1 MIAYV
6 ICANDSIKGVVL
18 NDKEKAL
25 KESEKLADEYF
36 KTHGFNFQD
45 RADYDHLIF
54 WHLHEVEVL

>member
-6 ICANDSIKGVVL
+6 ICANDSIRGVVL
-18 NDKEKAL
+18 DNEERAL

-36 KTHGFNFQD
+36 KTHGFNFRD
-45 RADYDHLIF
+45 RAEYNRLIF